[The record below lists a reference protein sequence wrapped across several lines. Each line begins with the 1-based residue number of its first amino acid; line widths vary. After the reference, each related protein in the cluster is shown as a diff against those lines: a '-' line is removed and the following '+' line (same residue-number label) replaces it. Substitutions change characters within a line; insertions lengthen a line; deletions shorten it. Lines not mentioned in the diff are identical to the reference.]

1 MPRSFFR
8 TMRALDGDHRRTTLA
23 LAAAG
28 AAMLVAW
35 SVWFCCA
42 RVSMFVTSE
51 QARVEA
57 AGAVHFVDA
66 PDTAQLVR
74 VHTALGRRVHAG
86 DVLFELDVA
95 PQRLARDEEAAHVAS
110 SMHEAETL
118 NRQIAAAA
126 DALAETQHAAEAIRR
141 AADADRTEA
150 ASAAK
155 LAEEERLRNEAL
167 YRAGLISAS
176 DIARARAES
185 AAKQDRARAVAFN
198 ADRALLEQRAKE
210 ATARANVESLR
221 VDLAKRAGEL
231 SGSRAAL
238 ARSENEIGRRQVR
251 APVDGVVG
259 ELLPLTAGALVKQG
273 TRLASVVPDGALQI
287 VAQFT
292 PASAA
297 GRVHAGERAR
307 FRIQALGWTGGA
319 TLEARV
325 TRVATEAIDGL
336 VRVELQALP
345 NGVRVPVEH
354 GLPGIVDV
362 ETDRLSPLQFLLR
375 TAGMTVG

>member
-8 TMRALDGDHRRTTLA
+8 SMRALDGEHRGTTLMF
-23 LAAAG
+23 AAAG
-28 AAMLVAW
+28 AAMLIAW
-35 SVWFCCA
+35 SIWFCFA
-42 RVSMFVTSE
+42 RVSLFVTSE
-51 QARVEA
+51 RARVEA
-57 AGAVHFVDA
+57 VRSVHFVDA
-66 PDTAQLVR
+66 PETAQLVR
-74 VHTALGRRVHAG
+74 VHAALGRRVRAG

-95 PQRLARDEEAAHVAS
+95 PQRLTRDAEAARVTS
-110 SMHEAETL
+110 SMREAETL
-118 NRQIAAAA
+118 NRQIAAAE
-126 DALAETQHAAEAIRR
+126 DALAETQRAAEAIRR
-141 AADADRTEA
+141 AAEADRTEA

-167 YRAGLISAS
+167 YRSGLISAS

-185 AAKQDRARAVAFN
+185 AAKHDRARAVAFN
-198 ADRALLEQRAKE
+198 ADRAVLEQRAKE
-210 ATARANVESLR
+210 ANARADVESLR
-221 VDLAKRAGEL
+221 VELAKRAGEL

-238 ARSENEIGRRQVR
+238 ARSENEIVRRQLR
-251 APVDGVVG
+251 APVDGVIG

-287 VAQFT
+287 VAEFT

-319 TLEARV
+319 TIDARV

-345 NGVRVPVEH
+345 SVRVPVEH

-375 TAGMTVG
+375 TAGMKVG